1 MAFSNAGGGV
11 PGPQMNVTPLI
22 DVLLTIIIIFMVA
35 VMRTPEKG
43 LKALIPQPAEET
55 AKAPPIDRTIVIQVL
70 SHDPDQA
77 PSLKINQE
85 DVSWENLKGR
95 LFDIFK
101 TRAERVAFVQ
111 GDNAVDFQYIADVID
126 ITRHAGAERI
136 GLMSTEQASALE
148 KPLASER

>member
-35 VMRTPEKG
+35 VMQTPEKG

-55 AKAPPIDRTIVIQVL
+55 AKVPPIDRIIVIQVL
-70 SHDPDQA
+70 SHDPDQT

-85 DVSWENLKGR
+85 EVGWENLKGR

-111 GDNAVDFQYIADVID
+111 GDDSVDFQYVADVID
-126 ITRHAGAERI
+126 IARHAGAERV
-136 GLMSTEQASALE
+136 GLLSTQTRA
-148 KPLASER
+148 PLNEL